1 MTDRRSAP
9 AARPEPF
16 LLDLDQQRRQ
26 ARDLLRAARAG
37 DPDALARLHRHWHRA
52 DRPAVLADALH
63 VIAREL
69 GLASWPK
76 LKAHIAALDA
86 AGAAIADAQPVA
98 DEAPGT
104 LHLRCGSDIRDGLRL
119 AGFTGDFLEV
129 SDPICHGPV
138 PEGDDIIGVRARFIA
153 GSYQSLPGLTVA
165 AVTDKLTREAE
176 GLAAAA
182 GGTRPVVLW
191 MEHDPYDQLILARCL
206 AAFAA
211 AGRSEG
217 LQLILRD
224 GFPGR
229 ARFVGLGQLPPP
241 ALRLL
246 WAERRPVTRDMLGL
260 GQAVWA
266 ALRRPDPR
274 DLAAIAAGGTPV
286 LPQMAPALR
295 RYLAELPGLGDGLSL
310 TERLTLE
317 MIAEAP
323 DAPPTAGRLF
333 GRLMRETDP
342 LPWLGDAM
350 YLAILHQLAQARDPA
365 IRLVDAADGDPYRA
379 VVALTGAGRAVL
391 AGRRDALGLAPPP
404 RQLGGVQIDPTARHW
419 RWDREA
425 ECVVEAGPA
434 IR

>member
-16 LLDLDQQRRQ
+16 LLDLDQQRRR
-26 ARDLLRAARAG
+26 ARDLLRAVRAG
-37 DPDALARLHRHWHRA
+37 EPAARARLHRHWHRT

-69 GLASWPK
+69 GLASWST
-76 LKAHIAALDA
+76 LKTHVAALDA
-86 AGAAIADAQPVA
+86 AEAAIARAYPVA
-98 DEAPGT
+98 DEEPGT
-104 LHLRCGSDIRDGLRL
+104 VHLRCGSDIRDGLHL
-119 AGFTGDFLEV
+119 AGFRGDFLEV

-138 PEGDDIIGVRARFIA
+138 PEGDDLIRVRARFIA

-165 AVTDKLTREAE
+165 AVTEKLTREAA

-182 GGTRPVVLW
+182 TGIGPVVIW

-211 AGRSEG
+211 AGRMDG
-217 LQLILRD
+217 LQLILRH

-229 ARFVGLGQLPPP
+229 ARFIGLGQLPPP

-246 WAERRPVTRDMLGL
+246 WADRRPVTPAMLGL

-274 DLAAIAAGGTPV
+274 DLAAIAAGGTPA

-295 RYLAELPGLGDGLSL
+295 RYLAELPGLADGLSL

-317 MIAEAP
+317 MIAETPA
-323 DAPPTAGRLF
+323 APPTAGRLF

-365 IRLVDAADGDPYRA
+365 IRLVGAADGDPYRA
-379 VVALTGAGRAVL
+379 IVALTDAGRAVL
-391 AGRRDALGLAPPP
+391 AGRRDALSLAPPT
-404 RQLGGVQIDPTARHW
+404 RQIGGVQIDPAARQW
-419 RWDREA
+419 RWDRDA
-425 ECVVEAGPA
+425 EWIVETGPA
-434 IR
+434 IG